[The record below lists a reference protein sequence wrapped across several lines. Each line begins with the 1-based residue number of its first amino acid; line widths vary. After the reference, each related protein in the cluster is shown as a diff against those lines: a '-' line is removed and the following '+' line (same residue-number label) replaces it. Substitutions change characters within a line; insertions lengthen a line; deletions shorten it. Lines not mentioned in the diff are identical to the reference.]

1 MRFAKFIFSV
11 LIICLV
17 VMALLEYAYRNY
29 STSAARLFKPYFEK
43 AETVETIYIGNSH
56 IGVFNG
62 IFPQGVKEVGNLSL
76 GGQDVFRM
84 YTAIKTVIPKS
95 PALKKIYLGLD
106 YDLIG
111 YNQTKSGQEYI
122 DREYYEFTG
131 ELYNN
136 TLTNRLMSRSIFFR
150 SNRDIAYL
158 FKRNKGEKEELNFI
172 PVANKPVEEEKKV
185 VDQATNNRLVDTS
198 ATLKTETLLSHKT
211 FNPFMCRKR
220 AEEHSLLK
228 FKQKNIPENL
238 EYLNRIVQLCKQHNI
253 ELVFFDP
260 PKTECYKSGCS
271 KTNVELAKHTIDS
284 FATANKIPYVDFY
297 NDTTFNNDM
306 FVDYDHLNL
315 VGVKILSDKLSFNNR
330 K

>member
-1 MRFAKFIFSV
+1 MRFAKFIFSI
-11 LIICLV
+11 LFICV
-17 VMALLEYAYRNY
+17 AVMALLEYSYRHY
-29 STSAARLFKPYFEK
+29 STSAARLFKPYLEK
-43 AETVETIYIGNSH
+43 AQTVETIYIGNSH

-62 IFPQGVKEVGNLSL
+62 IFPQSVKEVGNLSL
-76 GGQDVFRM
+76 GGQDIFRM
-84 YTAIKTVIPKS
+84 YTAIKTIIPKS

-136 TLTNRLMSRSIFFR
+136 TMTNRLMSQSNFFR

-158 FKRNKGEKEELNFI
+158 LKRNKEEKKDLNFI
-172 PVANKPVEEEKKV
+172 PVTSAPV
-185 VDQATNNRLVDTS
+185 ATTVDTTINIAS
-198 ATLKTETLLSHKT
+198 TETISPPHKT
-211 FNPFMCRKR
+211 IDPFLCRKR

-228 FKQKNIPENL
+228 FKQKNISENL
-238 EYLNRIVQLCKQHNI
+238 EFLNRIVQLCKQHNV

-271 KTNVELAKHTIDS
+271 KANVELAKHTIDS
-284 FATANKIPYVDFY
+284 FTTANKVPYLDFFT
-297 NDTTFNNDM
+297 DTTFNDDM
-306 FVDYDHLNL
+306 FVDYDHLN
-315 VGVKILSDKLSFNNR
+315 VMGVKILSDKLSYHP
-330 K
+330 

>member
-1 MRFAKFIFSV
+1 MRFAKFIISV
-11 LIICLV
+11 LVICV
-17 VMALLEYAYRNY
+17 VTMALLEYLYRNY
-29 STSAARLFKPYFEK
+29 STSAARLFNPYFEK
-43 AETVETIYIGNSH
+43 AQTVETIHIGNSH

-62 IFPQGVKEVGNLSL
+62 IFPHEVKEIGNLSL
-76 GGQDVFRM
+76 GGQDIFRM

-95 PALKKIYLGLD
+95 PVLKKIYLGLD

-136 TLTNRLMSRSIFFR
+136 TMTNRLMSQSNFFR

-158 FKRNKGEKEELNFI
+158 FKRNKEEKKELNFI
-172 PVANKPVEEEKKV
+172 PVASAPLA
-185 VDQATNNRLVDTS
+185 ATVDTS
-198 ATLKTETLLSHKT
+198 TPTASTTATPLPHKT
-211 FNPFMCRKR
+211 IDPFLCRKR

-238 EYLNRIVQLCKQHNI
+238 EYLDRIVQLCKQHHI

-260 PKTECYKSGCS
+260 PKTECYKSSCS
-271 KTNVELAKHTIDS
+271 KENVALAKHTIDS
-284 FATANKIPYVDFY
+284 FATANKVPYLDFY
-297 NDTTFNNDM
+297 TDTTFNDDM
-306 FVDYDHLNL
+306 FVDYDHLNV
-315 VGVKILSDKLSFNNR
+315 VGVKILSNKLSFNDYGNN
-330 K
+330 